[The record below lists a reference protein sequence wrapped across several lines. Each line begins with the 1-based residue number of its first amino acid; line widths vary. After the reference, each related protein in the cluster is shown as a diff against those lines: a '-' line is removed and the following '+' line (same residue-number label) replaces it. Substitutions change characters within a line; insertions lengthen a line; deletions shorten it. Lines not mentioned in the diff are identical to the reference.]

1 MNAKNDEKNRSK
13 KGNKM
18 GGTLN
23 GLGIGPGD
31 PELITLKAL
40 RILKSV
46 AVVAYPAPE
55 TGDSLARSIAAPHL
69 SGGQTE
75 IVIRTPM
82 TPGNFP
88 ADDVYD
94 RYAAEIAAH
103 LKQKRDVAVLCEGD
117 PFLYGSFMYIF
128 ARLAGDHDVEVVP
141 GVSSLGAVAACAG
154 RPLVSRNQVLSI
166 VPAPLDEDDLFQRL
180 AGTDAAAVMKVGRH
194 LEKVKRVLARLGLDG
209 GATYVEH
216 ASMPDQRIC
225 PLAEVSDDTAPYF
238 SMILVR
244 RLEGAEQ

>member
-18 GGTLN
+18 GGTLY

-103 LKQKRDVAVLCEGD
+103 LNENRDVAVLCEGD